1 MVSGLVNVFL
11 AGEPVAAGGTDGGH
25 LHAVTR
31 KMEIAEEIP
40 PTAFSQR
47 CRPDPCL
54 TWTAVARDCIQL
66 LAAQSTADGSIR
78 GSHAARTRL

>member
-40 PTAFSQR
+40 PTAVAQR
-47 CRPDPCL
+47 
-54 TWTAVARDCIQL
+54 L
-66 LAAQSTADGSIR
+66 LLRGRWKSRRRSHRRLFRSAAGPT
-78 GSHAARTRL
+78 HV